1 MLKPIPSPKQSI
13 FVPITLSL
21 LCVAGLGLGFLVPGA
36 GVHLSR
42 LKQPL
47 QQSTSSANPPIIFIQ
62 SQPNAPLSILA
73 VKSDSATVHNPE
85 FDLTVMN
92 TSDKPI
98 RAYAIRYDTVSTQS
112 SAGGLELTNKQGH
125 GAVLRPGR
133 SETIDIG
140 GGVYQADEIIR
151 IMVSVDFVEFDDGL
165 SWGLDTYKS
174 AERLDGLRA
183 GAHAAAQ
190 HLLKV
195 LKAGGPATV
204 FTALETDSMNLLPP
218 SGHTDK
224 WLEGFQEGISF
235 IKERLKHNSP
245 NRSASEIDFS
255 LRQPVDASER

>member
-1 MLKPIPSPKQSI
+1 MLKPITSPKQSI
-13 FVPITLSL
+13 LVPITLAL
-21 LCVAGLGLGFLVPGA
+21 LCVAGLGLGLLVPGA
-36 GVHLSR
+36 SVYPSR
-42 LKQPL
+42 LKPPL
-47 QQSTSSANPPIIFIQ
+47 QQSTSSASPPVVSIQ

-92 TSDKPI
+92 ASDKPI
-98 RAYAIRYDTVSTQS
+98 RAYAIRYDTVSAQ
-112 SAGGLELTNKQGH
+112 ARPGGLELTNKQGP
-125 GAVLRPGR
+125 GAVLQPGQ

-140 GGVYQADEIIR
+140 GGIYQADDITRII
-151 IMVSVDFVEFDDGL
+151 VSVDFVEFGDGS
-165 SWGLDTYKS
+165 SWGPDTYKS

-190 HLLKV
+190 YLLKV
-195 LKAGGPATV
+195 LKTAGPTSV
-204 FTALETDSMNLLPP
+204 FTTLEADTINVPAP

-224 WLEGFQEGISF
+224 WLEGFQDGISS